1 MMQRS
6 EVQHASEI
14 TQEQFILASQSLH
27 LQRPGCDAVSPVG
40 LYGWRKRCLYFF
52 LLLLLVTMIVN
63 LALTVWIMKV
73 MNFSVPG
80 SPQSASH
87 CMQPVTLTP
96 LNVCGI
102 VTSMSCP
109 TSSLSLSTA
118 AHPPACLDGMG
129 NLQLKQDGIHLE
141 GISEFLLPLYVNE
154 IQSRSDSFLVLR
166 SEKNI
171 TLNVRNDQGQLTG
184 QLTVGPEA
192 VEAQCQRVEVRSK
205 DGGRL
210 LFTANEEEVVMTTE
224 KFTITGSEG
233 AMFGH
238 SVETPLIQAT
248 ASEDLKLESPTR
260 TLTMEAPRGVEVSAA
275 KGPLKVSSRK
285 DLQLESTEGEIL
297 LDANTIQLGSL
308 PLGIYTASSSDASQ
322 EQAVYEVCV
331 CPSGKI
337 YLSPAESSSTC
348 QAMSNICLWS

>member
-1 MMQRS
+1 MEQS
-6 EVQHASEI
+6 ATLDIETLKI

-73 MNFSVPG
+73 MNFSV
-80 SPQSASH
+80 
-87 CMQPVTLTP
+87 
-96 LNVCGI
+96 
-102 VTSMSCP
+102 
-109 TSSLSLSTA
+109 
-118 AHPPACLDGMG
+118 DGMG

>member
-1 MMQRS
+1 MEQS
-6 EVQHASEI
+6 ATLDIETLKI

-27 LQRPGCDAVSPVG
+27 LQRPGCDAVYPVG

-73 MNFSVPG
+73 MNFS
-80 SPQSASH
+80 A
-87 CMQPVTLTP
+87 
-96 LNVCGI
+96 
-102 VTSMSCP
+102 
-109 TSSLSLSTA
+109 
-118 AHPPACLDGMG
+118 
-129 NLQLKQDGIHLE
+129 
-141 GISEFLLPLYVNE
+141 
-154 IQSRSDSFLVLR
+154 DSFLVLR
-166 SEKNI
+166 SEKNV

-192 VEAQCQRVEVRSK
+192 VEAQCQRLVVRSK

-210 LFTANEEEVVMTTE
+210 LFTANEEEVIMTTE
-224 KFTITGSEG
+224 KFTVTGSEG
-233 AMFGH
+233 AVFGH
-238 SVETPLIQAT
+238 SVETPVIQAT

-275 KGPLKVSSRK
+275 KGTLKVSSRK

-308 PLGIYTASSSDASQ
+308 PLGIYTATSSDASK

>member
-1 MMQRS
+1 MEQS
-6 EVQHASEI
+6 ATLDIETLKI

-27 LQRPGCDAVSPVG
+27 LQRPGCDAVYPVG

-63 LALTVWIMKV
+63 LALTVWIIKV
-73 MNFSVPG
+73 MNFSV
-80 SPQSASH
+80 
-87 CMQPVTLTP
+87 
-96 LNVCGI
+96 
-102 VTSMSCP
+102 
-109 TSSLSLSTA
+109 
-118 AHPPACLDGMG
+118 DGMG
-129 NLQLKQDGIHLE
+129 NLHLNQDGIRLE
-141 GISEFLLPLYVNE
+141 GISEFLLPLYVTE
-154 IQSRSDSFLVLR
+154 IQSRRDSLLVLR

-192 VEAQCQRVEVRSK
+192 VEAQCQKLEIRSK

-210 LFTANEEEVVMTTE
+210 LFTADEDEVIMTAE
-224 KFTITGSEG
+224 KFTVTGSEG
-233 AMFGH
+233 AVFGH
-238 SVETPLIQAT
+238 SVETPLIQARG
-248 ASEDLKLESPTR
+248 SEDLKLESPTR

-275 KGPLKVSSRK
+275 NGPLKVSSRK

-297 LDANTIQLGSL
+297 LDANTIQLGGL
-308 PLGIYTASSSDASQ
+308 PLGIFTASSSEASQ

>member
-1 MMQRS
+1 MEQS
-6 EVQHASEI
+6 ATLDIESLKI

-27 LQRPGCDAVSPVG
+27 LQRPGCEAVYPVG

-73 MNFSVPG
+73 MNFSV
-80 SPQSASH
+80 
-87 CMQPVTLTP
+87 
-96 LNVCGI
+96 
-102 VTSMSCP
+102 
-109 TSSLSLSTA
+109 
-118 AHPPACLDGMG
+118 DGMG
-129 NLQLKQDGIHLE
+129 NLRLEQEGIRLE

-154 IQSRSDSFLVLR
+154 IRSRRESVLVLQ
-166 SEKNI
+166 SDKNV
-171 TLNVRNDQGQLTG
+171 TLNARDDRGQLTG

-192 VEAQCQRVEVRSK
+192 VEAQCQKLEVRSR

-210 LFTANEEEVVMTTE
+210 LFTADEEEVVMTTE
-224 KFTITGSEG
+224 KFTVTGSEG
-233 AMFGH
+233 AVFGH
-238 SVETPLIQAT
+238 SVETPLIQT
-248 ASEDLKLESPTR
+248 RASEDLRLESPTR

-285 DLQLESTEGEIL
+285 DLQMESTEGEIL
-297 LDANTIQLGSL
+297 LDADTIQLGSL
-308 PLGIYTASSSDASQ
+308 PLGVYTASAGQASR
-322 EQAVYEVCV
+322 EQAAYEVCV

-337 YLSPAESSSTC
+337 YLSPAEGSSTC

>member
-1 MMQRS
+1 MEQS
-6 EVQHASEI
+6 ATLDIETLKI

-27 LQRPGCDAVSPVG
+27 LQRPGCDAGVYPVG
-40 LYGWRKRCLYFF
+40 LYGWRKRCIYFF

-63 LALTVWIMKV
+63 LALTVWIIKV
-73 MNFSVPG
+73 MNFS
-80 SPQSASH
+80 
-87 CMQPVTLTP
+87 
-96 LNVCGI
+96 
-102 VTSMSCP
+102 
-109 TSSLSLSTA
+109 
-118 AHPPACLDGMG
+118 LDGMG
-129 NLQLKQDGIHLE
+129 NLQLNQDGIRLE

-154 IQSRSDSFLVLR
+154 IQSRRDSLLVVR
-166 SEKNI
+166 SEKNV

-192 VEAQCQRVEVRSK
+192 VEAQCQRLEVRSK
-205 DGGRL
+205 DGGKL
-210 LFTANEEEVVMTTE
+210 LFTATEEEVIMTTE
-224 KFTITGSEG
+224 KFIVTGSEG
-233 AMFGH
+233 AVFGH
-238 SVETPLIQAT
+238 SVETPLIQSR

-275 KGPLKVSSRK
+275 KGPLKVSGRK

-308 PLGIYTASSSDASQ
+308 PDGVYTASPTQASQ

>member
-1 MMQRS
+1 MEQS
-6 EVQHASEI
+6 ATLDIETLKI

-27 LQRPGCDAVSPVG
+27 LQRPGCDAVYPVG

-63 LALTVWIMKV
+63 LALTVWIIKV
-73 MNFSVPG
+73 MNFSVG
-80 SPQSASH
+80 
-87 CMQPVTLTP
+87 
-96 LNVCGI
+96 
-102 VTSMSCP
+102 
-109 TSSLSLSTA
+109 
-118 AHPPACLDGMG
+118 GMG
-129 NLQLKQDGIHLE
+129 NLQLSEDGIRLE
-141 GISEFLLPLYVNE
+141 GISEFVLPLYVNE
-154 IQSRSDSFLVLR
+154 IQSRRDSLLVLR
-166 SEKNI
+166 SEKNV
-171 TLNVRNDQGQLTG
+171 TMNVRNDQGQLTG

-192 VEAQCQRVEVRSK
+192 VEAQCQRLEVRSK

-210 LFTANEEEVVMTTE
+210 LFTANEEEVIMTTE

-233 AMFGH
+233 AVFGH
-238 SVETPLIQAT
+238 SVETPLIRAR

-275 KGPLKVSSRK
+275 KGPLKVSGRK

-308 PLGIYTASSSDASQ
+308 PLGIYTASPTQASQ
-322 EQAVYEVCV
+322 ELAVYEVCV

>member
-1 MMQRS
+1 MEQS
-6 EVQHASEI
+6 ATLDIETLKI

-27 LQRPGCDAVSPVG
+27 LQRPGCDAVYPVG

-73 MNFSVPG
+73 MNFSV
-80 SPQSASH
+80 
-87 CMQPVTLTP
+87 
-96 LNVCGI
+96 
-102 VTSMSCP
+102 
-109 TSSLSLSTA
+109 
-118 AHPPACLDGMG
+118 DGMG
-129 NLQLKQDGIHLE
+129 NLQLNQDGIRLE

-154 IQSRSDSFLVLR
+154 IQSRRDSLLVLR

-184 QLTVGPEA
+184 QLTVG
-192 VEAQCQRVEVRSK
+192 
-205 DGGRL
+205 
-210 LFTANEEEVVMTTE
+210 
-224 KFTITGSEG
+224 SEG
-233 AMFGH
+233 AVFGH
-238 SVETPLIQAT
+238 SVETPLIQAP

-275 KGPLKVSSRK
+275 KGQLKVSGRK

-308 PLGIYTASSSDASQ
+308 PLGVYTASSSDASQ

-337 YLSPAESSSTC
+337 YLSSAESSSTC

>member
-1 MMQRS
+1 MEQS
-6 EVQHASEI
+6 ATLDIETLKI

-27 LQRPGCDAVSPVG
+27 LQRPGCDAVYPVG

-63 LALTVWIMKV
+63 LALTVWIIKV
-73 MNFSVPG
+73 MNFSVD
-80 SPQSASH
+80 
-87 CMQPVTLTP
+87 
-96 LNVCGI
+96 
-102 VTSMSCP
+102 
-109 TSSLSLSTA
+109 SL
-118 AHPPACLDGMG
+118 
-129 NLQLKQDGIHLE
+129 
-141 GISEFLLPLYVNE
+141 
-154 IQSRSDSFLVLR
+154 LVLR
-166 SEKNI
+166 SEKNV
-171 TLNVRNDQGQLTG
+171 TLNARNDQGQLTG

-192 VEAQCQRVEVRSK
+192 VEAQCQRLEVRSK

-210 LFTANEEEVVMTTE
+210 LFTANEDEVIMTTE
-224 KFTITGSEG
+224 KFTVTGSEG
-233 AMFGH
+233 AVFGH
-238 SVETPLIQAT
+238 SVETPLIQAR

-275 KGPLKVSSRK
+275 KGLLKVSGRK

-297 LDANTIQLGSL
+297 LDANTIQMGSL
-308 PLGIYTASSSDASQ
+308 PLGVYTPSPAQASL

>member
-1 MMQRS
+1 MYNNNGSNYYMY
-6 EVQHASEI
+6 VKGVAC
-14 TQEQFILASQSLH
+14 
-27 LQRPGCDAVSPVG
+27 CDEPS
-40 LYGWRKRCLYFF
+40 
-52 LLLLLVTMIVN
+52 
-63 LALTVWIMKV
+63 
-73 MNFSVPG
+73 
-80 SPQSASH
+80 SPQPYRGLAY
-87 CMQPVTLTP
+87 L
-96 LNVCGI
+96 
-102 VTSMSCP
+102 
-109 TSSLSLSTA
+109 SSLFGFTA
-118 AHPPACLDGMG
+118 HTFTVLVHHPHWLCFQQPHQEAVFRQNTGQNPPARWRPKLSPSC
-129 NLQLKQDGIHLE
+129 
-141 GISEFLLPLYVNE
+141 
-154 IQSRSDSFLVLR
+154 FLVLR
-166 SEKNI
+166 SEKNV

-192 VEAQCQRVEVRSK
+192 VEAQCQRLVVRSK

-210 LFTANEEEVVMTTE
+210 LFTANEEEVIMTTE
-224 KFTITGSEG
+224 KFTVTGSEG
-233 AMFGH
+233 AVFGH
-238 SVETPLIQAT
+238 SVETPVIQAT

-275 KGPLKVSSRK
+275 KGTLKVSSRK

-308 PLGIYTASSSDASQ
+308 PLGIYTATSSDASK

>member
-1 MMQRS
+1 MDQS
-6 EVQHASEI
+6 TTLDIESLKI

-27 LQRPGCDAVSPVG
+27 LQRPGCDAVYPVG

-63 LALTVWIMKV
+63 LALTVWIIKV
-73 MNFSVPG
+73 MNFSV
-80 SPQSASH
+80 
-87 CMQPVTLTP
+87 
-96 LNVCGI
+96 
-102 VTSMSCP
+102 
-109 TSSLSLSTA
+109 
-118 AHPPACLDGMG
+118 DGMG
-129 NLQLKQDGIHLE
+129 NLHLNQDGIRLE

-154 IQSRSDSFLVLR
+154 IQSRKESLLAFR
-166 SEKNI
+166 SEKNV
-171 TLNVRNDQGQLTG
+171 TLNARDERGQLTG

-192 VEAQCQRVEVRSK
+192 VEAQCQRLEVRSR

-210 LFTANEEEVVMTTE
+210 LFTADEEEVIMTTE
-224 KFTITGSEG
+224 KFTVTGSEG
-233 AMFGH
+233 AVFGH
-238 SVETPLIQAT
+238 SVETPLIQAR
-248 ASEDLKLESPTR
+248 ASEDLRLESPTR
-260 TLTMEAPRGVEVSAA
+260 TLTMEAPRGVEASAA

-285 DLQLESTEGEIL
+285 DLHLESTEGEIL
-297 LDANTIQLGSL
+297 LDANTVQLGSL
-308 PLGIYTASSSDASQ
+308 PLGVYTASPGQAAH